1 MLGAKDMVRLSRL
14 MENPVHKHRGVGERG
29 QQEKLGQMSRMEVIL
44 PGLQAVCGVMIG
56 DEVRY
61 E

>member
-1 MLGAKDMVRLSRL
+1 
-14 MENPVHKHRGVGERG
+14 MEYHMYKHGGVVGRRQMREI
-29 QQEKLGQMSRMEVIL
+29 GQMSRMEVIL
-44 PGLQAVCGVMIG
+44 PGPQAVCGALTG